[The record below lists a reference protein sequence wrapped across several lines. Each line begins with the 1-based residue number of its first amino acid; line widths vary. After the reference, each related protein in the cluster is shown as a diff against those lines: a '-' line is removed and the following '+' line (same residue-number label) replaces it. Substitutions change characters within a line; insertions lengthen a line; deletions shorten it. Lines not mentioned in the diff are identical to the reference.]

1 MPTKKPLTTTSK
13 PTALATTQPKRFW
26 EAGKKYF
33 IRTVTNFHTGEL
45 VREEADCLILTK
57 AAWIA
62 DTGRFADFL
71 KTGKANEVEPFP
83 VDMEVAVPKMAIV
96 DACAWPHELPKDQ
109 K

>member
-1 MPTKKPLTTTSK
+1 MAIKNTPKATK
-13 PTALATTQPKRFW
+13 FW
-26 EAGKKYF
+26 KVGNAYS
-33 IRTVTNFHTGEL
+33 IRTVTNFHTGRL
-45 VREEADCLILTK
+45 LREETNHLVLIN

-83 VDMEVAVPKMAIV
+83 IDLEVAVPKGAIV
-96 DACAWPHELPKDQ
+96 NACAWPHELPKDQ